1 MEEVD
6 LSNSYLVL
14 GGGMSG
20 LITARELLKQNK
32 QVVMLDAG
40 KDNKDTAKKE
50 EFKRY
55 KKKFISPKFSLYSN
69 SYAFSDF
76 EELTRVKE
84 KNFVSIGSLA
94 YGGFSNIWGADIRS
108 YNQFELSSLPFT
120 IDEYND
126 SFGEIYN
133 FITNISD
140 DELSYEQLLEQSKSL
155 KNPYIDNRCRDLI
168 DSNIFRN
175 MNIAMEHSDLA
186 ILYRDKGERK
196 KCNFNGECLR
206 NPAYIFNAKF
216 EIEKLKDNKNF
227 KYIPNTFI
235 DSIQRHGNNYF
246 INSSNLRDSTKT
258 VYKTKKIYCSL
269 GTLSTTKLV
278 LKMCGLIN
286 KKIPLL
292 TTPTASFIL
301 FSLKNQRKGPTRIA
315 TCNANFNL
323 NYNEGSE
330 LITGGL
336 FPFPKDWW
344 VNKFG
349 SGNSS
354 SVIYG
359 ILDRFIFSRIIICTL
374 NFSSNFSSNSISLN
388 AEDELLIESKGHSE
402 PLKKV
407 FKTSLKV
414 LKKAFLAEKYYLI
427 PFTKKLSK
435 PGEDIHLGGT
445 LPASN
450 LEESFSDFNG
460 ELKAMPNF
468 FITDSSSLS
477 FLAAKGQ
484 SFTAMA
490 QSSLITK
497 KSLI

>member
-1 MEEVD
+1 MKEVD
-6 LSNSYLVL
+6 LSNSYIVL
-14 GGGMSG
+14 GGGMNG
-20 LITARELLKQNK
+20 LITARELLKQDK

-40 KDNKDTAKKE
+40 KEQKDTAKKE

-55 KKKFISPKFSLYSN
+55 KKKFISPKFSLYRN

-76 EELTRVKE
+76 ENLTRVKE
-84 KNFVSIGSLA
+84 ENFASIGSLA
-94 YGGFSNIWGADIRS
+94 YGGFSNIWGADIRP

-120 IDEYND
+120 TTEYKD
-126 SFGEIYN
+126 SFGEIFN

-140 DELSYEQLLEQSKSL
+140 DKLSYEKLLDQSQSL
-155 KNPYIDNRCRDLI
+155 KKPYIDNRCRDLI
-168 DSNIFRN
+168 DSHIFRN
-175 MNIAMEHSDLA
+175 MNIVMEHSNLA

-206 NPAYIFNAKF
+206 NPPYIFNAKF
-216 EIEKLKDNKNF
+216 EIEKLKLNKNF
-227 KYIPNTFI
+227 KYISNTFI
-235 DSIQRHGNNYF
+235 DSIHRHENDYF
-246 INSSNLRDSTKT
+246 INSLDLRDSTNT
-258 VYKTKKIYCSL
+258 VYKTKRIYCSL

-278 LKMCGLIN
+278 LKISGLIN

-301 FSLKNQRKGPTRIA
+301 FSLKKKRKGPTRIA
-315 TCNANFNL
+315 TCNANFSL
-323 NYNEGSE
+323 NYNEERE

-354 SVIYG
+354 SMIYS

-388 AEDELLIESKGHSE
+388 VEDELLVDSKGHSE
-402 PLKKV
+402 PLKKA
-407 FKTSLKV
+407 FDISLKV

-450 LEESFSDFNG
+450 SEDSFTDFKG